1 MAGKI
6 TTVRIPSTPM
16 KKGVQS
22 TIDLADQAIETGEKI
37 LALSKKSLAA
47 SIGKGNKAAIRAAS
61 SAVLHNQKTLT
72 KAVALKQELVESD
85 KLANK
90 LCQLNVLF
98 GDFRYFTPE

>member
-61 SAVLHNQKTLT
+61 NAENLT
-72 KAVALKQELVESD
+72 SVADFPISPRSQRRLSPKDQE
-85 KLANK
+85 
-90 LCQLNVLF
+90 
-98 GDFRYFTPE
+98 P